1 VQPSRGL
8 GIRLIRDNH
17 LQTAAWAEA
26 CAVKYFLGRGF
37 QVFTNVS
44 GWGPVDM
51 VVVKTQGKGKPRV
64 MLIDVKIKTK
74 RSYGGI
80 SNEQKW
86 AGVRVL
92 TVDQVDGH
100 CTLIPQGEERLR
112 ASKKE
117 RKLQDEMDEQ
127 D

>member
-1 VQPSRGL
+1 M
-8 GIRLIRDNH
+8 
-17 LQTAAWAEA
+17 QTAAWAEA
-26 CAVKYFLGRGF
+26 CAAKYFLGRNW
-37 QVFTNVS
+37 QVFTNFS
-44 GWGPVDM
+44 GFGPVDM
-51 VVVKTQGKGKPRV
+51 VVVKTQGKGKPMI
-64 MLIDVKIKTK
+64 MLIDVKLKTK

-92 TVDQVDGH
+92 TVDPVDGH

-117 RKLQDEMDEQ
+117 RKLQDEMDKQ